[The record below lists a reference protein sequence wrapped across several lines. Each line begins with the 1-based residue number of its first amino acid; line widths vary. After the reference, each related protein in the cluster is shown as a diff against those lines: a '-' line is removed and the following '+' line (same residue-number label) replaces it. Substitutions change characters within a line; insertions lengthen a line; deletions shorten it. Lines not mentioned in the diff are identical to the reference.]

1 MICVPINLI
10 VSKFAK
16 LDNIASVPILSAVL
30 LILLSVVL
38 NVIAGLIPAKM
49 AAKKD
54 PVEALRN
61 E

>member
-1 MICVPINLI
+1 MFFFTLSTWYANLSFIN
-10 VSKFAK
+10 AM
-16 LDNIASVPILSAVL
+16 L

-38 NVIAGLIPAKM
+38 NVIAGSLPSRM

-54 PVEALRN
+54 PVVALRT